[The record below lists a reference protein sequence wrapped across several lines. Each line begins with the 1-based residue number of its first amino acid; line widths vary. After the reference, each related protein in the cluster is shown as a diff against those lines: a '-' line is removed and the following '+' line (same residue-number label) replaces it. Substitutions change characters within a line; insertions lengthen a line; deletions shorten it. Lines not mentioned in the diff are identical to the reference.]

1 MCVRG
6 AIHNIVG
13 LVELSAY
20 DDGDRRRWNAGSCG
34 AVVSVSQGKTMLRA
48 SPPVSRLSWR
58 KSTYSLANGECV
70 EVTAISGGVAARDS
84 SRQCDV
90 RLQFGAADWRDFIA
104 TIKKL
109 ER

>member
-1 MCVRG
+1 
-6 AIHNIVG
+6 
-13 LVELSAY
+13 
-20 DDGDRRRWNAGSCG
+20 
-34 AVVSVSQGKTMLRA
+34 MLRA

-70 EVTAISGGVAARDS
+70 EVTAISGGVAVRDS
-84 SRQCDV
+84 GRQSDA
-90 RLQFGAADWRDFIA
+90 RLRFSADDWRDFIA